1 MDKRIEKYFYE
12 ELSPE
17 ERLSLLHDV
26 EANEE
31 AICGISEYVRF
42 IESGASDG
50 KQGGRQR

>member
-1 MDKRIEKYFYE
+1 MKTPKGDIQFFSYSEKIK
-12 ELSPE
+12 
-17 ERLSLLHDV
+17 
-26 EANEE
+26 EE